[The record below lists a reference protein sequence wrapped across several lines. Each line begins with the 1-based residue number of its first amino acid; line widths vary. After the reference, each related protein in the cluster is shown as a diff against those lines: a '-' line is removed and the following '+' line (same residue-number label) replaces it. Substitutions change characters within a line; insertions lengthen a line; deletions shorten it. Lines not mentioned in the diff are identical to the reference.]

1 VAGKTGLSAVI
12 LLTAVAFG
20 GAVTRADDGV
30 AQQNEP
36 ASRSEW
42 TVVARRYAFTP
53 SRIEVKYGDCVK
65 ITLRTEDIAHSFT
78 IDEYRISKRIGP
90 GRPVCIE
97 FRADR
102 RGRFTFYCNLTA
114 DEGCRHMRGTLIVR

>member
-1 VAGKTGLSAVI
+1 VARKTWLPAVI
-12 LLTAVAFG
+12 LLTAAACGAAVA
-20 GAVTRADDGV
+20 RADDRV
-30 AQQNEP
+30 ALQNER

-65 ITLRTEDIAHSFT
+65 IAVRTEDIAHSFT
-78 IDEYRISKRIGP
+78 IDEYRISKRIAP
-90 GRPVCIE
+90 GRPACIE

-102 RGRFTFYCNLTA
+102 RGCFTFYCNLTA
-114 DEGCRHMRGTLIVR
+114 EEGCRYMRGTLIVD